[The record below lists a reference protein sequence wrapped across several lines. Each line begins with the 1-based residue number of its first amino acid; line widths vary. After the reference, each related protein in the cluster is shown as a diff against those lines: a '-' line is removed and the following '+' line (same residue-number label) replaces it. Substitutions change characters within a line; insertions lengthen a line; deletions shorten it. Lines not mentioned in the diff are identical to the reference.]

1 MTCIVSQ
8 SQKEEKKKQ
17 ESQHGQCKQYF
28 DYDLRARSILSCFYL
43 GSGVQE
49 GQERQENNSNA
60 SNLRSLFV
68 YHIPDYI
75 QE

>member
-28 DYDLRARSILSCFYL
+28 DYDLRARSIVSCFY
-43 GSGVQE
+43 SFRKWRAMQE
-49 GQERQENNSNA
+49 GQERQEKNSNTT
-60 SNLRSLFV
+60 
-68 YHIPDYI
+68 
-75 QE
+75 